1 MMINKKQQAAPH
13 TGLWW
18 KVLFDPIKMLGG
30 NTRGNRQTWEVSRD
44 VYFSKYHFIWQTPT
58 SVCVLVFFQQTHHTW
73 SAPYGILWS
82 GSQNLRR
89 TSTSTCISQSR
100 RPSTVS
106 HISWIIPHMFFHR
119 NLWPYY
125 AVDNSFTSPQPL
137 HRPKSIDGRDQNPVP
152 GNWAMKNT
160 TFSHLII
167 LAAK

>member
-1 MMINKKQQAAPH
+1 MMKGVVRPH
-13 TGLWW
+13 KNAWRKHAWKPSDMGSFTGC
-18 KVLFDPIKMLGG
+18 VFFQNIISFDKHLHLC
-30 NTRGNRQTWEVSRD
+30 V
-44 VYFSKYHFIWQTPT
+44 FSF
-58 SVCVLVFFQQTHHTW
+58 FFQQTHHTW

-106 HISWIIPHMFFHR
+106 HISLIIPHMFFHR